1 MDCTSSLALSA
12 GPVLVGPLEFLTI
25 SQAPGGEPIW
35 SDRYPIRR
43 MPAEWVARPMDEMI
57 CFLVAAF
64 YLSPCPL
71 FCFDCAE
78 VPDDHLEKCVRRIC
92 LCPRPIHPRTI
103 SPHCNFPSRVSTP
116 SHHPWHSTLFLGE
129 ISYVTPLY
137 VCISTFPASDKSS
150 LYSTLPT
157 IFVGEVLSDPTTK
170 TSRNTI
176 FTTRCDRNERCSPQS
191 LACPGPPFSCS
202 ELVP

>member
-43 MPAEWVARPMDEMI
+43 MLAKWVARPMDEMI

-71 FCFDCAE
+71 FCFDCTE
-78 VPDDHLEKCVRRIC
+78 VPGDHLEKCACQPV
-92 LCPRPIHPRTI
+92 LVSAANSSADNI
-103 SPHCNFPSRVSTP
+103 SALQFPSRVSTP

-157 IFVGEVLSDPTTK
+157 IFVGEIFSDPTTK